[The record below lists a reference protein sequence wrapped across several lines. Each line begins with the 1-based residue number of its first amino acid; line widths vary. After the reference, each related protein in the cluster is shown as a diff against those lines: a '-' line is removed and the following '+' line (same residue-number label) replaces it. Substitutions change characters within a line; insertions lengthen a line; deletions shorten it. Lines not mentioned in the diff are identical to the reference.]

1 MDKYNHIQ
9 IERQEIVPTYR
20 GRPNPTAPRPPA
32 RVRAQHGQKL
42 RTELS
47 QASESILTARREA
60 GIQTDSLMVL
70 EISSE
75 ALSGEIL
82 ELLISRFHLFLVE
95 ETPVIGTDCSKL
107 IVQFENQAAIDQFN
121 AERELWETDAREE
134 AILTY
139 AKRRDLFSCID
150 AVRSMTRED
159 RIGAKLKS
167 FTENI
172 TADAGF
178 FIVNIDVWY
187 NNDRAKI
194 LEIENQIKQVLGTQ
208 GSQLL
213 GDLFEISGLLLGR
226 AKVNE
231 FSLNALLNM
240 DIICAVELPFETIS
254 QEPFELYLHDYDPIV
269 NDTLGED
276 APLAAVLDSGVF
288 TGNPLLRNV
297 VVAEED
303 FDTTEHT
310 ATDMN
315 GHGTGVAGI
324 VVYGDF
330 NSSMEGRIF
339 TPLVRICNGKIMH
352 NDEWGTPCF
361 REDVRPE
368 KLVKDAI
375 TYFYETYGCRIFN
388 LSAGNGE
395 SLYNGGRQFPWASML
410 DDLSRELD
418 IVIIV
423 SAGNVSTPEINEF
436 GSRDELMRKARD
448 QLFAPE
454 HRLIDPATS
463 ALSITV
469 GSIARSSEPAIPR
482 GTAAIS
488 PISVGLKDYPSVF
501 TRIGKGVNKSIKPDF
516 VDYGGN
522 YSIYQISRG
531 KNRWQKTDQ
540 NLMEPTLNHTTD
552 KVFKGYCGTSFSAP
566 HVTHMAARLERA
578 LENQLQEKPSTNLIR
593 AMLANSAKCSE
604 DMKAWGMASTD
615 VHYTG
620 LDNPKQERLM
630 RLNGYGKVSE
640 QLLTSTDNAVTL
652 FAEDK
657 LPLRDFHLYKIPV
670 PQQFLKVRAV
680 KSITVSLAYNPIT
693 RMGRKEYLANNLWIE
708 IFRRIDEDT
717 LIKYKAKREA
727 GTDTEDDFKNL
738 PDAYKIKDFV
748 PGYDAVEK
756 STLQQRRW
764 QKGSGGGAD
773 LLWPGNDEPYIYIL
787 VSGKERF
794 KYAQQEQPQ
803 PYALCVTFAYESE
816 ENIDLY
822 NQLRNNVKLKVT
834 ERVLTRVRV

>member
-1 MDKYNHIQ
+1 MG
-9 IERQEIVPTYR
+9 P
-20 GRPNPTAPRPPA
+20 
-32 RVRAQHGQKL
+32 
-42 RTELS
+42 
-47 QASESILTARREA
+47 
-60 GIQTDSLMVL
+60 
-70 EISSE
+70 
-75 ALSGEIL
+75 
-82 ELLISRFHLFLVE
+82 
-95 ETPVIGTDCSKL
+95 
-107 IVQFENQAAIDQFN
+107 
-121 AERELWETDAREE
+121 
-134 AILTY
+134 
-139 AKRRDLFSCID
+139 
-150 AVRSMTRED
+150 
-159 RIGAKLKS
+159 KLKL

-172 TADAGF
+172 TADTGF

-194 LEIENQIKQVLGTQ
+194 LEIEKQIRQVLGTQ

-240 DIICAVELPFETIS
+240 DIICVVELPFETIS

-269 NDTLGED
+269 HDTLGEN
-276 APLAAVLDSGVF
+276 APLATVLDSGVF

-303 FDTTEHT
+303 FDTTEQT

-330 NSSMEGRIF
+330 YSSMEGRVF

-352 NDEWGTPCF
+352 DESGDPCF

-388 LSAGNGE
+388 LSAGNSE

-423 SAGNVSTPEINEF
+423 SAGNISTPEINEF
-436 GSRDELMRKARD
+436 ASRDELMKEARD
-448 QLFAPE
+448 QLFDPE
-454 HRLIDPATS
+454 HHLIDPATS

-469 GSIARSSEPAIPR
+469 GSIARSSEPALPR
-482 GTAAIS
+482 GATGN
-488 PISVGLKDYPSVF
+488 PISAGLKDYPSVF

-522 YSIYQISRG
+522 YSLRQIGRG
-531 KNRWQKTDQ
+531 NNRWLKTDQ

-578 LENQLQEKPSTNLIR
+578 LENQLQERPSANLIR

-604 DMKAWGMASTD
+604 EMIAWGMASTD

-620 LDNPKQERLM
+620 LDNPKRERLM
-630 RLNGYGKVSE
+630 RLNGYGKVSFNCLH
-640 QLLTSTDNAVTL
+640 Q
-652 FAEDK
+652 
-657 LPLRDFHLYKIPV
+657 
-670 PQQFLKVRAV
+670 
-680 KSITVSLAYNPIT
+680 PI
-693 RMGRKEYLANNLWIE
+693 M
-708 IFRRIDEDT
+708 
-717 LIKYKAKREA
+717 
-727 GTDTEDDFKNL
+727 
-738 PDAYKIKDFV
+738 P
-748 PGYDAVEK
+748 
-756 STLQQRRW
+756 
-764 QKGSGGGAD
+764 
-773 LLWPGNDEPYIYIL
+773 
-787 VSGKERF
+787 
-794 KYAQQEQPQ
+794 
-803 PYALCVTFAYESE
+803 
-816 ENIDLY
+816 
-822 NQLRNNVKLKVT
+822 
-834 ERVLTRVRV
+834 

>member
-107 IVQFENQAAIDQFN
+107 IVQFENQASIDQFN

-159 RIGAKLKS
+159 RIGAKLKL

-375 TYFYETYGCRIFN
+375 TYFYETY
-388 LSAGNGE
+388 
-395 SLYNGGRQFPWASML
+395 
-410 DDLSRELD
+410 D
-418 IVIIV
+418 
-423 SAGNVSTPEINEF
+423 
-436 GSRDELMRKARD
+436 
-448 QLFAPE
+448 
-454 HRLIDPATS
+454 
-463 ALSITV
+463 
-469 GSIARSSEPAIPR
+469 
-482 GTAAIS
+482 
-488 PISVGLKDYPSVF
+488 
-501 TRIGKGVNKSIKPDF
+501 
-516 VDYGGN
+516 
-522 YSIYQISRG
+522 
-531 KNRWQKTDQ
+531 
-540 NLMEPTLNHTTD
+540 
-552 KVFKGYCGTSFSAP
+552 
-566 HVTHMAARLERA
+566 
-578 LENQLQEKPSTNLIR
+578 
-593 AMLANSAKCSE
+593 
-604 DMKAWGMASTD
+604 
-615 VHYTG
+615 
-620 LDNPKQERLM
+620 
-630 RLNGYGKVSE
+630 
-640 QLLTSTDNAVTL
+640 
-652 FAEDK
+652 
-657 LPLRDFHLYKIPV
+657 
-670 PQQFLKVRAV
+670 
-680 KSITVSLAYNPIT
+680 
-693 RMGRKEYLANNLWIE
+693 
-708 IFRRIDEDT
+708 
-717 LIKYKAKREA
+717 
-727 GTDTEDDFKNL
+727 
-738 PDAYKIKDFV
+738 
-748 PGYDAVEK
+748 
-756 STLQQRRW
+756 
-764 QKGSGGGAD
+764 
-773 LLWPGNDEPYIYIL
+773 
-787 VSGKERF
+787 
-794 KYAQQEQPQ
+794 
-803 PYALCVTFAYESE
+803 
-816 ENIDLY
+816 
-822 NQLRNNVKLKVT
+822 
-834 ERVLTRVRV
+834 

>member
-20 GRPNPTAPRPPA
+20 GRANPTAPRPPA

-42 RTELS
+42 HTELA
-47 QASESILTARREA
+47 QASEAILSARRDA

-70 EISSE
+70 EISSV
-75 ALSGEIL
+75 ALSGEML
-82 ELLISRFHLFLVE
+82 ELLISRFQLFLVE
-95 ETPVIGTDCSKL
+95 ETPVVGTDRSRL

-121 AERELWETDAREE
+121 AERALWETDTQEE

-159 RIGAKLKS
+159 RMGPKLKL
-167 FTENI
+167 FTETI
-172 TADAGF
+172 TADTGF

-187 NNDRAKI
+187 NNDRSKM
-194 LEIENQIKQVLGTQ
+194 LEIENQIRQVLGTQ

-240 DIICAVELPFETIS
+240 DIICAVEVPFETIS
-254 QEPFELYLHDYDPIV
+254 QEPFELYMHDYDPIV
-269 NDTLGED
+269 NNTLGED
-276 APLAAVLDSGVF
+276 APLATVLDSGVF
-288 TGNPLLRNV
+288 TGNPLLQNV

-303 FDTTEHT
+303 FDTKEQT
-310 ATDMN
+310 AADMN

-330 NSSMEGRIF
+330 NSSMEGGVF

-352 NDEWGTPCF
+352 NDEWGNPCF

-388 LSAGNGE
+388 LSAGNSE

-423 SAGNVSTPEINEF
+423 SAGNVSSPEINEF
-436 GSRDELMRKARD
+436 GSRDELMQKARD

-482 GTAAIS
+482 GTAAIN
-488 PISVGLKDYPSVF
+488 PVSVGLKDYPSVF

-522 YSIYQISRG
+522 YSIHQISRG
-531 KNRWQKTDQ
+531 NSRWLKTDQ
-540 NLMEPTLNHTTD
+540 NLMEPTLNHTID

-578 LENQLQEKPSTNLIR
+578 LENQLQGRPSANLIR

-604 DMKAWGMASTD
+604 KMRVWGMASTD

-620 LDNPKQERLM
+620 LDNPKRERLM
-630 RLNGYGKVSE
+630 RLIGYGKVSE
-640 QLLTSTDNAVTL
+640 QLLTSL
-652 FAEDK
+652 DK
-657 LPLRDFHLYKIPV
+657 
-670 PQQFLKVRAV
+670 
-680 KSITVSLAYNPIT
+680 
-693 RMGRKEYLANNLWIE
+693 
-708 IFRRIDEDT
+708 
-717 LIKYKAKREA
+717 
-727 GTDTEDDFKNL
+727 GTQ
-738 PDAYKIKDFV
+738 PFV
-748 PGYDAVEK
+748 VCDG
-756 STLQQRRW
+756 
-764 QKGSGGGAD
+764 
-773 LLWPGNDEPYIYIL
+773 
-787 VSGKERF
+787 
-794 KYAQQEQPQ
+794 
-803 PYALCVTFAYESE
+803 
-816 ENIDLY
+816 
-822 NQLRNNVKLKVT
+822 
-834 ERVLTRVRV
+834 